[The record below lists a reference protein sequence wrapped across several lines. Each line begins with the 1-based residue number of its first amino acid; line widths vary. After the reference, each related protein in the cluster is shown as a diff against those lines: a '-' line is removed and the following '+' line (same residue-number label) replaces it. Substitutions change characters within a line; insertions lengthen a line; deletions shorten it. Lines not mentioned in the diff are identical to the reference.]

1 MSFLGVTSS
10 GLLGPARKAVLSDR
24 RSQKHAL
31 FSAFFQ
37 PVPSAVVK
45 HDSLHYLV
53 EKSLARRGA
62 FYLFIYLFIYIYFF
76 GSFIL
81 FYYYYFFFQV
91 GEGTHKACA
100 KRA

>member
-1 MSFLGVTSS
+1 MSILGVTSS

-62 FYLFIYLFIYIYFF
+62 FYLLI
-76 GSFIL
+76 
-81 FYYYYFFFQV
+81 
-91 GEGTHKACA
+91 C
-100 KRA
+100 